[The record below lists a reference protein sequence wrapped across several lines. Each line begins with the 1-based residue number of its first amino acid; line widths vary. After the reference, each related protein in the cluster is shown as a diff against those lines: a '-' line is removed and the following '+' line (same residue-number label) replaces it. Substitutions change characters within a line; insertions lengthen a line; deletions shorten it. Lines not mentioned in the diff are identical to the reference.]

1 MINKGFYKKYL
12 NINTDEELCQRICDS
27 LIDTN
32 HTYDFFVNWQKVI
45 KNRDIFKYELSLL
58 SSLKMG
64 NSPKKDLSELIKR
77 YPEVVK
83 VFPILIACRDG
94 LIQVLDKIKPCIK
107 YKVFNFSKQ
116 NFTNS
121 EIEEITLFVEKTG
134 LLKELCSMD
143 SPLDYLLGVEVGLD
157 SNARKNRSGFFL
169 EKMVT
174 EKINEIINEDPS
186 IQLFQQKKFKYI
198 KANLGINIPNDLKE
212 KIADNLL
219 IKDNK
224 GLNIEVNFFGGTGSK
239 PSEIV
244 PSYINRSQVLAS
256 AGWKFVWLTDGQGWR
271 SMNNPLKVG
280 AEYIQYIINVDMLR
294 SGVLEKIIQQ

>member
-1 MINKGFYKKYL
+1 MFL
-12 NINTDEELCQRICDS
+12 
-27 LIDTN
+27 
-32 HTYDFFVNWQKVI
+32 
-45 KNRDIFKYELSLL
+45 
-58 SSLKMG
+58 
-64 NSPKKDLSELIKR
+64 
-77 YPEVVK
+77 
-83 VFPILIACRDG
+83 
-94 LIQVLDKIKPCIK
+94 
-107 YKVFNFSKQ
+107 
-116 NFTNS
+116 
-121 EIEEITLFVEKTG
+121 
-134 LLKELCSMD
+134 D

-212 KIADNLL
+212 KIADTLL

-224 GLNIEVNFFGGTGSK
+224 GLNIEVNF
-239 PSEIV
+239 SEYRIKTFRDCSLLYKQESGFSSRRV
-244 PSYINRSQVLAS
+244 ENRL
-256 AGWKFVWLTDGQGWR
+256 LTDGQME